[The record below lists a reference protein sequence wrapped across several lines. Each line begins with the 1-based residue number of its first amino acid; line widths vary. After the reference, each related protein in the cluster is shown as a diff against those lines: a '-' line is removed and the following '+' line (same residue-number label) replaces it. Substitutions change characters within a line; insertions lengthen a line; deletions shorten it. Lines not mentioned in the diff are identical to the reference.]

1 MPSAVHVTAKRKI
14 MTIIPFFF
22 TIDLRRQRGAGSLV
36 VVAILLVVLSV
47 AVMFGNKTILFE
59 QKTSTNQYR
68 STLAFEA
75 ADAGLAWATAML
87 NKPEYITAACTTDT
101 TTVSSASVRFKDKY
115 INVEATT
122 GALSPKNSGAVVA
135 ACAYNLSGGAIN
147 CNCPAAGTAPTA
159 AAPTGS
165 TGYTPGFAI
174 ALTTNSVT
182 GTVDLVS
189 YGCSAVINST
199 TCSGDAGA
207 KVSVT
212 LGQASG
218 LSTPPASPLTARGNV
233 SVGNAAL
240 GVINPDPN
248 TNGVTINAGGDIDA
262 PKARISTIPG
272 TPPLSTLVGNDS
284 SLRNLTDDGMFA
296 TYFGMSKD
304 VYKNLPA
311 TTVLSCSSCT
321 ETELQNAYNSG
332 ARQIWIQGNLS
343 MNANAT
349 IGSDTDPFVLVVD
362 GTVEMRGDLQ
372 LYAVIYSTA
381 ITWDDTGGGSA
392 LLRGAAIS
400 EGNFE
405 GNGTPDYY
413 YDPGV
418 MRRIRNAASS
428 FVAVP
433 GSWRDF

>member
-1 MPSAVHVTAKRKI
+1 
-14 MTIIPFFF
+14 MTNIPFFF

-47 AVMFGNKTILFE
+47 AVIFGNKTILFE

-75 ADAGLAWATAML
+75 ADAGLSWATAML
-87 NKPEYITAACTTDT
+87 NKQEYINANCATDT
-101 TTVSSASVRFKDKY
+101 STSVRFKNKY
-115 INVEATT
+115 INVDATT
-122 GALSPKNSGAVVA
+122 GALSPINSGSVVA
-135 ACAYNLSGGAIN
+135 ACAYNLTGGALT

-165 TGYTPGFAI
+165 TGYTPGFAV
-174 ALTTNSVT
+174 ALITNSVT

-207 KVSVT
+207 KVSIT

-218 LSTPPASPLTARGNV
+218 LSTPPASPLTARGSV

-248 TNGVTINAGGDIDA
+248 TNGVTINAGGSIDA
-262 PKARISTIPG
+262 PNARISTIPG
-272 TPPLSTLVGNDS
+272 TPPFSTLVGNDG
-284 SLRNLTDDGMFA
+284 SLRNLTEDSMFA

-304 VYKNLPA
+304 AYKSLPA
-311 TTVLSCSSCT
+311 TAVLSCSGACT
-321 ETELQNAYNSG
+321 GTDLQNAYNSG
-332 ARQIWIQGNLS
+332 ARQIWIPGDLNMS
-343 MNANAT
+343 ANAT
-349 IGSDTDPFVLVVD
+349 IGSGTDPFVLVVD
-362 GTVEMRGDLQ
+362 GAISISGTVQ

-381 ITWDDTGGGSA
+381 VTWNDTGGGSA

-400 EGNFE
+400 EGSFT

-413 YDPGV
+413 YDPDV
-418 MRRIRNAASS
+418 MRRIRNSASS

-433 GSWRDF
+433 GSWKDF

>member
-1 MPSAVHVTAKRKI
+1 
-14 MTIIPFFF
+14 MTNIPFFF

-47 AVMFGNKTILFE
+47 AVIFGNKTILFE

-75 ADAGLAWATAML
+75 ADAGLSWATAML
-87 NKPEYITAACTTDT
+87 NKQEYINANCATDT
-101 TTVSSASVRFKDKY
+101 STSVRFKNKY
-115 INVEATT
+115 INVDATT
-122 GALSPKNSGAVVA
+122 GALSPINSGSVVA
-135 ACAYNLSGGAIN
+135 ACAYNLTGGALT

-165 TGYTPGFAI
+165 TGYTPGFAV
-174 ALTTNSVT
+174 ALITNSVT

-207 KVSVT
+207 KVSIT

-218 LSTPPASPLTARGNV
+218 LSTPPASPLTARGSV

-248 TNGVTINAGGDIDA
+248 TNGVTINAGGSIDA
-262 PKARISTIPG
+262 PNARISTIPG
-272 TPPLSTLVGNDS
+272 TPPFSTLVGNDG
-284 SLRNLTDDGMFA
+284 SLRNLTEDSMFA

-304 VYKNLPA
+304 AYKSLPA
-311 TTVLSCSSCT
+311 TTVLSCSGACT
-321 ETELQNAYNSG
+321 GTDLQNAYNSG
-332 ARQIWIQGNLS
+332 ARQIWIPGDLNMS
-343 MNANAT
+343 ANAT
-349 IGSDTDPFVLVVD
+349 IGSGTDPFVLVVD
-362 GTVEMRGDLQ
+362 GAISISGTVQ

-381 ITWDDTGGGSA
+381 VTWNDTGGGSA

-400 EGNFE
+400 EGSFT

-413 YDPGV
+413 YDPDV
-418 MRRIRNAASS
+418 MRRIRNSASS

-433 GSWRDF
+433 GSWKDF